1 MESNALYYFCDTFCH
16 MSWASLFVFN
26 NKQKSNILTTE
37 KAIASK
43 VKWISLGLKVVPLYL
58 THKLSQHGTEESRV
72 N

>member
-43 VKWISLGLKVVPLYL
+43 VK
-58 THKLSQHGTEESRV
+58 
-72 N
+72 